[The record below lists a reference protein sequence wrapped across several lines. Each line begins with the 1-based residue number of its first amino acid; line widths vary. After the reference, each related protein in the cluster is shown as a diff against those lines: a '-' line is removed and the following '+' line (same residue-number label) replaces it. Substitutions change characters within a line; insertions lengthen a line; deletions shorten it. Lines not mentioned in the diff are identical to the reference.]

1 MLVRF
6 DCKNDPPTAAS
17 LFSLSALVPRLRI
30 GEAAVAL
37 AQRTRVHV
45 ELMQGEAQ
53 SGVVPKV
60 KRIVCTIGRSQTATE
75 ARWVSIVYLE
85 QFQFDCLNDG
95 GLTATEYL
103 ASLGTQSPSFD
114 SQPPHVRV
122 PEEGDHET

>member
-1 MLVRF
+1 M
-6 DCKNDPPTAAS
+6 
-17 LFSLSALVPRLRI
+17 VPRLRI

-53 SGVVPKV
+53 FGVVPKI
-60 KRIVCTIGRSQTATE
+60 KRIICTTGRSQTAAE
-75 ARWVSIVYLE
+75 ARWVPIVYLE

-103 ASLGTQSPSFD
+103 ASLGTQSPSF
-114 SQPPHVRV
+114 
-122 PEEGDHET
+122 